1 MQLLSNRSD
10 RFGNTAVR
18 IGPTV
23 LVDPFLQLVYGNS
36 SHDVKGVR
44 HIKIVRGKKP
54 RYPMLYYHIGDFVL
68 LGCKILQAL
77 FRKLKVVATGS
88 GPDPKGVVST
98 ITISVSY
105 THLTLPTIY
114 SV

>member
-10 RFGNTAVR
+10 RFGNTLVG
-18 IGPTV
+18 IGPAV

-54 RYPMLYYHIGDFVL
+54 RYPMLYYHIGDVPL

-77 FRKLKVVATGS
+77 FRKLEVVATRPGS
-88 GPDPKGVVST
+88 DPESK
-98 ITISVSY
+98 ISAVCC
-105 THLTLPTIY
+105 LLPAY
-114 SV
+114 

>member
-44 HIKIVRGKKP
+44 HIKIVRGENPATQCSIITSAISLLDVKFSRRFSENLRWSLQDLDPTP
-54 RYPMLYYHIGDFVL
+54 RA
-68 LGCKILQAL
+68 K
-77 FRKLKVVATGS
+77 
-88 GPDPKGVVST
+88 
-98 ITISVSY
+98 
-105 THLTLPTIY
+105 
-114 SV
+114 